1 MINPKVWARLRLGVV
16 AILQLMIGCSPGER
30 LYEVRGRI
38 TIDSQPI
45 TPDVLSYG
53 SVSFQT
59 MSPSGRD
66 AVGDIQPDGTFHL
79 TTNKPGDGA
88 VAGKYKVFITG
99 TDSKEQSVFDE
110 ASSTDLTAEVKPQV
124 NEINFDLKSARGI
137 KPKRK

>member
-1 MINPKVWARLRLGVV
+1 MINPIVWARLRLAMV
-16 AILQLMIGCSPGER
+16 AILQLVIGCSPGER

-59 MSPSGRD
+59 MSANGRD
-66 AVGDIQPDGTFHL
+66 AVGDIQPDGTYCL

-88 VAGKYKVFITG
+88 VAGKYKVFIVG
-99 TDSKEQSVFDE
+99 TDSREHSVFDE
-110 ASSTDLTAEVKPQV
+110 ASSTELTAEVKPEV
-124 NEINFDLKSARGI
+124 NEINFDLKPAR
-137 KPKRK
+137 PARAKRK